1 MTSRIVLIHAVKMAI
16 DPITASFQSHWPEA
30 ELVNLLDDSLSKDR
44 AASKQLNKNMIDRFS
59 CLGKYA
65 VSIKADGI
73 LFTCSAFGPAIEAV
87 AQEHT
92 IPILKPNEAM
102 FAMASKI
109 GGKIGMLVTF
119 KNSIQSM
126 TQEFEH
132 MVDNNEAKV
141 VLRTQLVEDAME
153 LLNQGNIESHNE
165 LLVKHAKTMDDCNA
179 IMLAQFSMAIAYD
192 AINKQINVPILTA
205 PDAAV
210 KLLKK
215 LVLK

>member
-65 VSIKADGI
+65 ASIKADGI

-153 LLNQGNIESHNE
+153 LLNQSNIESHNK